1 MDNITKYLHKIAYKF
16 PKGYPD
22 MDDPKDKDM
31 LFELIKTV
39 TEAEEE
45 VEIDVDV
52 ETSIPSGGSETY
64 NDTIRYAIYGKD
76 YKDKPIPKPK
86 SKYPYKNSTFSI
98 TVSSE
103 DKELFTKLYPVK
115 PPKVGKEVGSAGS
128 LGVGNGEIALYW
140 LYHFSNSAKVTEG
153 REKDDPDL
161 YFNNQGVEVKSWS
174 TNKGLHGLGRFGAD
188 KENLSLL
195 SLIFGFS
202 ALVSVFDGE
211 GELPK
216 TVNPTNFRGFQLTAA
231 MEKVKE
237 FKSLLNKNND
247 LIDEY
252 PLFKN
257 IKSNVDRV
265 YNTLNLEDSDSPQDM
280 GRKMAIQLLKP
291 KLDRKPGDGNHLANV
306 KDNGDVKF
314 FQINFDELKNSD
326 ELMKDFEVKQ
336 SAIRINFDK
345 IWG

>member
-1 MDNITKYLHKIAYKF
+1 MDNITKYLHRIAYKF

-31 LFELIKTV
+31 LFELIKTIS
-39 TEAEEE
+39 EAEEE

-52 ETSIPSGGSETY
+52 KTSIPSGGSETY

-86 SKYPYKNSTFSI
+86 SKYPYRNSTFSI
-98 TVSSE
+98 SVNSA
-103 DKELFTKLYPVK
+103 DKEMFEKLYPVK
-115 PPKVGKEVGSAGS
+115 PPKVGKEIGSAGS

-174 TNKGLHGLGRFGAD
+174 TDKGLHGLGRFGAD

-211 GELPK
+211 KGLSK

-237 FKSLLNKNND
+237 FKNLLNKNSD
-247 LIDEY
+247 LVDEY

-265 YNTLNLEDSDSPQDM
+265 YDTLDLNDSDSSQEM

-306 KDNGDVKF
+306 KDNGEVKF